1 MDKIPR
7 FFQKIAAFCAYQER
21 CLSEVKEKLCEW
33 EAESGEVHA
42 IIEKLIDEKY
52 IDEERFAK
60 LYAGSKFRAKKW
72 GKVKIKYMLKQKKI
86 PAALI
91 SKALQEINAD
101 TYYEVLKELALQ
113 KKEAMKNN
121 FDRAKLYN
129 HLISKG
135 YENDLVK
142 EAINEIKT

>member
-1 MDKIPR
+1 MDKISR
-7 FFQKIAAFCAYQER
+7 FFQKIASFCAYQER
-21 CLSEVKEKLCEW
+21 CLSEVKEKLYEW
-33 EAESGEVHA
+33 EAESEEIEA

-60 LYAGSKFRAKKW
+60 LYVGSKFRTKKW

-86 PAALI
+86 PVALI
-91 SKALQEINAD
+91 SKGLQEINPDA
-101 TYYEVLKELALQ
+101 YYETLKELALQ

-121 FDRAKLYN
+121 FDKAKLYN

-135 YENDLVK
+135 YENDLVR
-142 EAINEIKT
+142 EAINEC